1 MRLKLILIF
10 LCLCSCQFE
19 PPETT
24 GGATGSINLPIKP
37 VTVVCKEKKYC
48 KNSESE
54 EYSALAIYTISPC
67 SLPEFDYS
75 NTIASSNSKLICDHK
90 NKCKGKF
97 EEFLDDE
104 KLVEEIS
111 NESVNLLVFIDLNGN
126 EALDDG
132 EPVNCN
138 EGVEFKVKEINQEL
152 KVEIKRRHNE
162 EDKKKGPLKSDPSIS

>member
-10 LCLCSCQFE
+10 LCLCSCKFE

-37 VTVVCKEKKYC
+37 VAVVCKEKEYC
-48 KNSESE
+48 KDVEGE
-54 EYSALAIYTISPC
+54 EYLAMAIYTISPC
-67 SLPEFDYS
+67 SLPKFDYS
-75 NTIASSNSKLICDHK
+75 NTIASSNSKLICEHK
-90 NKCKGKF
+90 NKCEGKF
-97 EEFLDDE
+97 DEFLNDE
-104 KLVEEIS
+104 KLIEEIS